1 MSGRIE
7 KFKKKLDGGIRGKLF
22 DAQKDRMVANETQ
35 PTKDLVEIELQVKEI
50 CDGEPTILLPYYI
63 IFGKEIYK
71 KANNHKGEALYNEIM
86 ILEDK
91 WEARGLTPNLL
102 EIIKNIW
109 GVWIPFRLDISELDG
124 PHLLS

>member
-1 MSGRIE
+1 MGKRIE
-7 KFKKKLDGGIRGKLF
+7 KFKKKLDGAIRGKLF
-22 DAQKDRMVANETQ
+22 DAQKEAMIANETQ
-35 PTKDLVEIELQVKEI
+35 PTKDLVKIELQVKEI
-50 CDGEPTILLPYYI
+50 CDGEPTILIPYYI
-63 IFGKEIYK
+63 IFGKEIYS
-71 KANNHKGEALYNEIM
+71 KANKHKGESLYNEIM

-124 PHLLS
+124 GHLLS